1 MNHAGVPRSEN
12 PLTLLS
18 ATALAKKIRLREV
31 TSREVVE
38 AHIRRIEEVNPTI
51 NALVTDTF
59 EAARKQA
66 DDADKALAKTDGNG
80 KGNSALGP
88 LHGVPFSAKDSID
101 VGGVRSTCGLWSR
114 RDNVPAKDA
123 TVVRRM
129 RDAGAILLGKTNTP
143 DACWAQETNNPVFG
157 RTNNPWDTSRTVGGS
172 TGGEAALL
180 AAKGSPIGIGTDI
193 AGSIRM
199 PAHFTGI
206 VGFRPTSDSLD
217 ESGLW
222 PELGARS
229 TKLESVGPM
238 ARTVEDVALGWDILR
253 GATPEPIDTA
263 RIAGQRVAHWFG
275 DGMSKADPAIR
286 QGVSRAVEALTTAGM
301 VRVEGKPKDI
311 RLAILGWAAYQL
323 ADDRDE
329 LARSIGGGEKWSP
342 WSELKNRWSGKPR
355 VSREALEYWLASHV
369 GSVLGEKVLHKD
381 GADKREAILEQLH
394 ALIGDDGVAV
404 CPIHPTVAQ
413 THGWSSRR
421 LAMFTTIT
429 YQAWV
434 NLAGIPGISVP
445 AGWQDG
451 LPYSVQLVTM
461 PGREKQLLAAA
472 AVVEEA
478 LRTEDRSA
486 DVGGLR

>member
-1 MNHAGVPRSEN
+1 MIRPSVPPSEN
-12 PLTLLS
+12 PLTLLT
-18 ATALAKKIRLREV
+18 ATALAEKIRLREV
-31 TSREVVE
+31 TSRAAVE
-38 AHIRRIEEVNPTI
+38 AHITRIEQVNPAI

-59 EAARKQA
+59 ETARKQA
-66 DDADKALAKTDGNG
+66 DEADAALATGEP
-80 KGNSALGP
+80 LGP
-88 LHGVPFSAKDSID
+88 LHGVPFSAKDSIN

-114 RDNVPAKDA
+114 RDEIPAEDA
-123 TVVRRM
+123 AVVRRM
-129 RDAGAILLGKTNTP
+129 REAGAILLGKTNTP

-157 RTNNPWDTSRTVGGS
+157 RTNNPWDVTRTVGGS

-199 PAHFTGI
+199 PAHFTGV

-222 PELGARS
+222 PQLGPRA
-229 TKLESVGPM
+229 TALESVGPM

-253 GATPEPIDTA
+253 GVAPEPIDTS
-263 RIAGQRVAHWFG
+263 RISGQPVAHWFG
-275 DGMSKADPAIR
+275 DGISKADPEI
-286 QGVSRAVEALTTAGM
+286 QEGVWRAVDALAEAGM
-301 VRVEGKPKDI
+301 VRVEGKPKAI
-311 RLAILGWAAYQL
+311 RMAILGWAAYQL

-342 WSELKNRWSGKPR
+342 WSELKNRWTGNPR

-369 GSVLGEKVLHKD
+369 GSVVGEKILRKD
-381 GADKREAILEQLH
+381 GADKREAIVTQLQ

-413 THGWSSRR
+413 THGWTSRR

-434 NLAGIPGISVP
+434 NLAGLPGISVP
-445 AGWQDG
+445 AGWSDG
-451 LPYSVQLVTM
+451 LPYSVQIVAM

-472 AVVEEA
+472 AVVESS
-478 LRTEDRSA
+478 LRGAEQA
-486 DVGGLR
+486 PY